1 MMGDFLL
8 NALRSNPELA
18 VFLAIALG
26 MLVGKIQLGSFHL
39 GSVAGAL
46 LMGLL
51 IGQVGLEVPHELKS
65 VFFVLFIYAVGFKSG
80 PEFFGSL
87 NRGTLKLVLFSVVL
101 CGTALGAILSM
112 NAIYHFDAGFTAGL
126 GAGALTDTAIMG
138 TASSA
143 IGQLAISAEAKAQLN
158 SHMAIA
164 YAITYLFGTVGLI
177 VFVGSIAPKLL
188 GVDMRASARE
198 LELELGIASE
208 DDEFIRVPYTRI
220 VARAY
225 RVVEGAAAAGSTVA
239 DIEQL
244 HANISVERV
253 VRGHQILARDP
264 ALVVLPDDVL
274 GIYALRE
281 SVGQLARWIGPEVD
295 HSESLSFPTRTA
307 DIVLTSAEFAGKTI
321 QTVKA
326 QLVAGQRL
334 GCFINTITRQQL
346 ELPLLP
352 NTVLRRGDLISLTG
366 RTASVEALAARLGRI
381 KELNYKSD
389 IAIHSFGI
397 VLGALLGMLST
408 HIGMIPVE
416 LGIGGGVLVV
426 ALLIGWYNS
435 RHPEVGSLP
444 PAAQWAFSEF
454 GLTAFGAVV
463 GLLAGPAALAAM
475 QEQGVALLI
484 SGVVVTLVPP
494 LVALYFGRYVLRLH
508 PMILFGALAGA
519 QTEAASMNKVIE
531 QSGSNTPVI
540 GFTVC
545 YAISNVLLAV
555 CGPIIVFVAS

>member
-1 MMGDFLL
+1 MIDFLL
-8 NALRSNPELA
+8 TALRSSPEIA

-26 MLVGKIQLGSFHL
+26 MLLGRVRLGSFHL

-51 IGQVGLEVPHELKS
+51 IGQIGLEVPQALKS

-87 NRGTLKLVLFSVVL
+87 NAGTFKLVLFSAVL
-101 CGTALGAILSM
+101 CLVALGSILLM
-112 NAIYHFDAGFTAGL
+112 NLVFHFDAGFTAGL

-143 IGQLAISAEAKAQLN
+143 IAHLPLAEADKAQLN

-177 VFVGSIAPKLL
+177 VFVGTIAPWLL
-188 GVDMRASARE
+188 RVDLREAARA
-198 LELELGIASE
+198 LEAELGIDNQS
-208 DDEFIRVPYTRI
+208 DVLSIPYTRI
-220 VARAY
+220 VVRAH
-225 RVVEGAAAAGSTVA
+225 RLQAAGLAGSSIA
-239 DIEQL
+239 AIERL
-244 HANISVERV
+244 HPSLSVERV
-253 VRGHQILARDP
+253 VRGDQVLERDP
-264 ALVVLPDDVL
+264 ALVLQAGDIL

-281 SVGQLARWIGPEVD
+281 AVGGLASMVGPEVD
-295 HSESLSFPTRTA
+295 DPRPLSFPTRSA
-307 DIVLTSAEFAGKTI
+307 DIVLTAQAFHGKTVRQI
-321 QTVKA
+321 RQ
-326 QLVAGQRL
+326 QLAGAGRM
-334 GCFINTITRQQL
+334 GCFIDNVSRQGL
-346 ELPLLP
+346 ELPLLA
-352 NTVLRRGDLISLTG
+352 NTVLRRGDVIALTG
-366 RTASVEALAARLGRI
+366 RTASIEALAGELGRI
-381 KELNYKSD
+381 RERTHKSD
-389 IAIHSFGI
+389 IAVHSLGM
-397 VLGALLGMLST
+397 VGGALLGMLST

-416 LGIGGGVLVV
+416 LGIGGGVLLMG
-426 ALLIGWYNS
+426 LLIGWYNS
-435 RHPEVGSLP
+435 RHPDIGGMP

-463 GLLAGPAALAAM
+463 GLLAGPAAFEAM
-475 QEQGVALLI
+475 REQGLALLL
-484 SGVVVTLVPP
+484 SGMLVTLLPP

-508 PMILFGALAGA
+508 PLILLGALAGA

-531 QSGSNTPVI
+531 MSGSHTPVI

-555 CGPIIVFVAS
+555 CGPIIVAFAS

>member
-1 MMGDFLL
+1 MLEFLL
-8 NALRSNPELA
+8 HALRTDPEIA

-26 MLVGKIQLGSFHL
+26 VFIGRIRIGSFHL

-51 IGQVGLEVPHELKS
+51 IGQIGLEVPTGLKS
-65 VFFVLFIYAVGFKSG
+65 VFFVMFIYAVGFKSG

-87 NRGTLKLVLFSVVL
+87 NRGTLKLVVLSVVL
-101 CGTALGAILSM
+101 CATALGAILLM
-112 NAIYHFDAGFTAGL
+112 NSIFHFDAGFTAGL

-138 TASSA
+138 TATSA
-143 IGQLAISAEAKAQLN
+143 INQLAIDTAAKAVLN

-164 YAITYLFGTVGLI
+164 YAITYLFGTIGLI

-188 GVDMRASARE
+188 GVDLRAAARD
-198 LELELGIASE
+198 LELELGIAKDE
-208 DDEFIRVPYTRI
+208 DAITVPYTRMVVRAHQ
-220 VARAY
+220 VARNS
-225 RVVEGAAAAGSTVA
+225 AANGLSIA
-239 DIEQL
+239 DFEKMHESLTI
-244 HANISVERV
+244 ERV
-253 VRGHQILARDP
+253 VREGLIIERDEGV
-264 ALVVLPDDVL
+264 ALRAGDIVGV
-274 GIYALRE
+274 YALRE
-281 SVGQLARWIGPEVD
+281 AVGPLSQWVGPEID
-295 HSESLSFPTRTA
+295 HAQSLSFPTREV
-307 DIVLTSAEFAGKTI
+307 DIVLTSPEFAGKTI
-321 QTVKA
+321 A
-326 QLVAGQRL
+326 QAKSRLENTRRL
-334 GCFINTITRQQL
+334 GCFINAITRQGY

-352 NTVLRRGDLISLTG
+352 NTVLRRGDVLKMTG
-366 RTASVEALAARLGRI
+366 RTASVEALAKRLGRI
-381 KELNYKSD
+381 RESSYKSD
-389 IAIHSFGI
+389 IAVHTLGM
-397 VLGALLGMLST
+397 VLGSLLGLLST

-416 LGIGGGVLVV
+416 LGIGGGVLVA

-435 RHPEVGSLP
+435 RHPEVGALP

-463 GLLAGPAALAAM
+463 GLLAGPAAFAAM
-475 QEQGVALLI
+475 KEQGLALLF
-484 SGVVVTLVPP
+484 SGAVVTILPP

-519 QTEAASMNKVIE
+519 QTEAASMNKIIE

-555 CGPIIVFVAS
+555 CGPIIVFVVAG

>member
-1 MMGDFLL
+1 MIDFLL
-8 NALRSNPELA
+8 GALRSNPELA
-18 VFLAIALG
+18 VFLAISLG
-26 MLVGKIQLGSFHL
+26 VLIGRIRLGSFHL

-46 LMGLL
+46 LMGLI
-51 IGQVGLEVPHELKS
+51 IGQIGLEVPHELKS

-101 CGTALGAILSM
+101 CATALGAILAM
-112 NAIYHFDAGFTAGL
+112 NALYQFDAGFTAGL

-138 TASSA
+138 TAGSA
-143 IGQLAISAEAKAQLN
+143 IAQLPIDAAAKAQLN

-164 YAITYLFGTVGLI
+164 YAITYLFGTIGLI
-177 VFVGSIAPKLL
+177 VFVGSIAPRLL

-198 LELELGIASE
+198 LELELGIASGE
-208 DDEFIRVPYTRI
+208 EAVSVPYTRI
-220 VARAY
+220 VVRAH
-225 RVVEGAAAAGSTVA
+225 RVGEVVAGSIVA
-239 DIEQL
+239 DIEKL
-244 HANISVERV
+244 HPTLSIERV
-253 VRGHQILARDP
+253 ARGGQVLERDP
-264 ALVVLPDDVL
+264 ELVLQTGDIVGV
-274 GIYALRE
+274 YALRE
-281 SVGQLARWIGPEVD
+281 AVGQLTTWIGAEVD
-295 HSESLSFPTRTA
+295 HPESLSFPTRTA
-307 DIVLTSAEFAGKTI
+307 DVVLTSAELTGKTI
-321 QTVKA
+321 REIKT
-326 QLVAGQRL
+326 RL
-334 GCFINTITRQQL
+334 IGDRRFGCFINSITRQGL

-352 NTVLRRGDLISLTG
+352 NTVLRRGDVISLSG
-366 RTASVEALAARLGRI
+366 RTASIEALAVQLGRVR
-381 KELNYKSD
+381 ESSYKAD
-389 IAIHSFGI
+389 IAVHSLGM
-397 VLGALLGMLST
+397 VVGALLGMLST

-416 LGIGGGVLVV
+416 LGVGGGVLVV

-435 RHPEVGSLP
+435 RHPEIGNLP

-463 GLLAGPAALAAM
+463 GLLAGPAAIAAM

-508 PMILFGALAGA
+508 PMIIFGALAGA

-555 CGPIIVFVAS
+555 CGPIIVFASG

>member
-1 MMGDFLL
+1 MIDFVVG
-8 NALRSNPELA
+8 ALRSNPELA

-26 MLVGKIQLGSFHL
+26 VLIGRIQIGSFHL

-101 CGTALGAILSM
+101 CVTALGSILLM
-112 NAIYHFDAGFTAGL
+112 NKIYEFDAGFTAGL

-143 IGQLAISAEAKAQLN
+143 IAQLPLDSAAKAQLN

-177 VFVGSIAPKLL
+177 VFVGSIAPRLL
-188 GVDMRASARE
+188 RVDLQASARE
-198 LELELGIASE
+198 LEQELGIATNQ
-208 DDEFIRVPYTRI
+208 DDFTRVPYTRI
-220 VARAY
+220 VVRAH
-225 RVVEGAAAAGSTVA
+225 RAVEEGAAGSRIA
-239 DIEQL
+239 DIERMHPSL
-244 HANISVERV
+244 SIERV
-253 VRGHQILARDP
+253 VRGTHVLERAPELQLQIGDI
-264 ALVVLPDDVL
+264 VGV
-274 GIYALRE
+274 YALRE
-281 SVGQLARWIGPEVD
+281 AVGQLSEWIGPEVD
-295 HSESLSFPTRTA
+295 HAESMSFSTRTVDVVLISA
-307 DIVLTSAEFAGKTI
+307 DLAGHTI
-321 QTVKA
+321 HDIKA
-326 QLVAGQRL
+326 RVVGTERL
-334 GCFINTITRQQL
+334 GCFINSITRQGL

-352 NTVLRRGDLISLTG
+352 NTVLRRGDVISLSG
-366 RTASVEALAARLGRI
+366 RKASVESLAARVGRI
-381 KELNYKSD
+381 RERSYKSD
-389 IAIHSFGI
+389 IAIHSLGMVI
-397 VLGALLGMLST
+397 GALLGMLST

-416 LGIGGGVLVV
+416 LGVGGGVLVV
-426 ALLIGWYNS
+426 ALLIGWFNS
-435 RHPEVGSLP
+435 RHPEVGNLP

-463 GLLAGPAALAAM
+463 GLLAGPAAFAAM

-484 SGVVVTLVPP
+484 SGVVVTLLPP

-519 QTEAASMNKVIE
+519 QTEAASMNKVME

-555 CGPIIVFVAS
+555 CGPIIVFVAA